1 MRSGHG
7 GLTLEV
13 VLGIF
18 AYYRIMKKRQLSRP
32 PGKAAKRRPAARRST
47 RASSPFLS
55 ALQQNILFRDV
66 EPRIIRKSLAHFTS
80 RTIPAGDL
88 IFDEYSK
95 GRDLYLLCSGRV
107 RIKKYTKFGVESLL
121 AVLHPGDF
129 FGEISLIDGFPRS
142 ARAEAMDECSV
153 LILTA
158 EKFRGLV
165 NTNRQVALNLLHNL
179 ALRLRTM
186 DQTFVMELGRNALA
200 SKNKLDKL
208 SMLIEA
214 SKIVNSA
221 IDLDVL
227 LGVILDVASRSIGA
241 DRGTLYLI
249 DRKADE
255 LWSKVAQGD
264 GMVEIR
270 LPIGKG
276 LAGHVARVG
285 EAVNITDAYSDPR
298 FNPEIDR
305 KSGYSTRTVLCMP
318 MRNKNGE
325 IIGVFQLLNK
335 RIGHFGPEDEAFIE
349 ALSVHAAIALEN
361 ARMAQE
367 MVQNERLSAVG
378 RMSSSILHDIR
389 GPMATVRL
397 YAELIKKGTS
407 AQKPADMADVMIRQI
422 DSLNA
427 LAQDTLDFA
436 RGVSNLRLET
446 VELGQALNRLLNALE
461 ADMAS
466 RNITLVRS
474 LDYTGACTL
483 DVDKLS
489 RVLYNLTGNAAA
501 VMPDGGTM
509 TIRTRAQE
517 GFIAIEVADSGP
529 GIPDEIRTRLFEPFF
544 THGKKHGTGLG
555 LSIVKKIVEDHHGR
569 VEVDSTPGKGATFR
583 VLYPRISV

>member
-1 MRSGHG
+1 
-7 GLTLEV
+7 
-13 VLGIF
+13 
-18 AYYRIMKKRQLSRP
+18 MKKRQSSRP

-276 LAGHVARVG
+276 LAGFVARAG
-285 EAVNITDAYSDPR
+285 EVVNITDAYSDPR

-318 MRNKNGE
+318 MRNKNDK

-436 RGVSNLRLET
+436 KGVSNLRLET
-446 VELGQALNRLLNALE
+446 VELGQALNRLLNTLE
-461 ADMAS
+461 TDMAS

-489 RVLYNLTGNAAA
+489 RVLYNLTGNAAD

-529 GIPDEIRTRLFEPFF
+529 GIPNEIRTRLFEPFF

-569 VEVDSTPGKGATFR
+569 VEVDSTPGKGATIR

>member
-1 MRSGHG
+1 
-7 GLTLEV
+7 
-13 VLGIF
+13 
-18 AYYRIMKKRQLSRP
+18 MKKRPPSRP
-32 PGKAAKRRPAARRST
+32 PGKAAKRRPAVRRPA

-66 EPRIIRKSLAHFTS
+66 EPRIIRKSLSHFTS

-121 AVLHPGDF
+121 AVLPPGDF

-214 SKIVNSA
+214 SKVVNSA

-276 LAGHVARVG
+276 LAGYVARTG
-285 EAVNITDAYSDPR
+285 EVVNITDAYSDPR

-325 IIGVFQLLNK
+325 IIGVIQLLNK

-378 RMSSSILHDIR
+378 RMSSTILHDIR
-389 GPMATVRL
+389 GPMGTVRL
-397 YAELIKKGTS
+397 YAELIKQGS
-407 AQKPADMADVMIRQI
+407 GARKPAEMADAMIRQI

-436 RGVSNLRLET
+436 KGVSNLRLET
-446 VELGQALNRLLNALE
+446 VELGPTLNRLLNVLE

-466 RNITLVRS
+466 HSITLVRS
-474 LDYTGACTL
+474 FDYTGTCTL
-483 DVDKLS
+483 DVDKLA
-489 RVLYNLTGNAAA
+489 RVLYNLTGNAAD

-569 VEVDSTPGKGATFR
+569 VEVESTSGQGATFR
-583 VLYPRISV
+583 VLYPRVSL

>member
-1 MRSGHG
+1 
-7 GLTLEV
+7 
-13 VLGIF
+13 
-18 AYYRIMKKRQLSRP
+18 
-32 PGKAAKRRPAARRST
+32 
-47 RASSPFLS
+47 
-55 ALQQNILFRDV
+55 
-66 EPRIIRKSLAHFTS
+66 
-80 RTIPAGDL
+80 
-88 IFDEYSK
+88 
-95 GRDLYLLCSGRV
+95 
-107 RIKKYTKFGVESLL
+107 
-121 AVLHPGDF
+121 
-129 FGEISLIDGFPRS
+129 
-142 ARAEAMDECSV
+142 
-153 LILTA
+153 
-158 EKFRGLV
+158 
-165 NTNRQVALNLLHNL
+165 
-179 ALRLRTM
+179 
-186 DQTFVMELGRNALA
+186 
-200 SKNKLDKL
+200 
-208 SMLIEA
+208 
-214 SKIVNSA
+214 
-221 IDLDVL
+221 VL

-276 LAGHVARVG
+276 LAGYVARTG
-285 EAVNITDAYSDPR
+285 EVVNITDAYSDPR

-325 IIGVFQLLNK
+325 IIGVIQLLNK

-378 RMSSSILHDIR
+378 RMSSTILHDIR
-389 GPMATVRL
+389 GPMGTVRL
-397 YAELIKKGTS
+397 YAELIKQGS
-407 AQKPADMADVMIRQI
+407 GARKPAEMADAMIRQI

-436 RGVSNLRLET
+436 KGVSNLRLET
-446 VELGQALNRLLNALE
+446 VELGPTLNRLLNVLE

-466 RNITLVRS
+466 HSITLVRS
-474 LDYTGACTL
+474 FDYTGTCTL
-483 DVDKLS
+483 DVDKLA
-489 RVLYNLTGNAAA
+489 RVLYNLTGNAAD

-569 VEVDSTPGKGATFR
+569 VEVESTSGQGATFR
-583 VLYPRISV
+583 VLYPRVSL

>member
-1 MRSGHG
+1 
-7 GLTLEV
+7 
-13 VLGIF
+13 
-18 AYYRIMKKRQLSRP
+18 MKKRPPSRP
-32 PGKAAKRRPAARRST
+32 PGKAAKRRPAVRRPA

-66 EPRIIRKSLAHFTS
+66 EPRIIRKSLSHFTS

-214 SKIVNSA
+214 SKVVNSA

-276 LAGHVARVG
+276 LAGYVARTG
-285 EAVNITDAYSDPR
+285 EVVNITDAYSDPR

-325 IIGVFQLLNK
+325 IIGVIQLLNK

-378 RMSSSILHDIR
+378 RMSSTILHDIR
-389 GPMATVRL
+389 GPMGTVRL
-397 YAELIKKGTS
+397 YAELIKQGS
-407 AQKPADMADVMIRQI
+407 GARKPAEMADAMIRQI

-436 RGVSNLRLET
+436 KGVSNLRLET
-446 VELGQALNRLLNALE
+446 VELGPTLNRLLNVLE

-466 RNITLVRS
+466 HSITLVRS
-474 LDYTGACTL
+474 FDYTGTCTL
-483 DVDKLS
+483 DVDKLA
-489 RVLYNLTGNAAA
+489 RVLYNLTGNAAD

-569 VEVDSTPGKGATFR
+569 VEVESTSGQGATFR
-583 VLYPRISV
+583 VLYPRVSL

>member
-1 MRSGHG
+1 
-7 GLTLEV
+7 
-13 VLGIF
+13 
-18 AYYRIMKKRQLSRP
+18 MKKRPPSRP
-32 PGKAAKRRPAARRST
+32 PGKAAKRRPAVRRPA

-66 EPRIIRKSLAHFTS
+66 EPRIIRKSLSHFTS

-214 SKIVNSA
+214 SKVVNSA

-241 DRGTLYLI
+241 DRGTLYLL

-276 LAGHVARVG
+276 LAGYVARTG
-285 EAVNITDAYSDPR
+285 EVVNITDAYSDPR

-325 IIGVFQLLNK
+325 IIGVIQLLNK

-378 RMSSSILHDIR
+378 RMSSTILHDIR
-389 GPMATVRL
+389 GPMGTVRL
-397 YAELIKKGTS
+397 YAELIKQGS
-407 AQKPADMADVMIRQI
+407 GARKPAEMADAMIRQI

-436 RGVSNLRLET
+436 KGVSNLRLET
-446 VELGQALNRLLNALE
+446 VELGPTLNRLLNVLE

-466 RNITLVRS
+466 HNITLVRS
-474 LDYTGACTL
+474 FDYTGTCTL
-483 DVDKLS
+483 DVDKLA
-489 RVLYNLTGNAAA
+489 RVLYNLTSNAAD

-569 VEVDSTPGKGATFR
+569 VEVESTSGQGATFR
-583 VLYPRISV
+583 VLYPRISL

>member
-1 MRSGHG
+1 
-7 GLTLEV
+7 
-13 VLGIF
+13 
-18 AYYRIMKKRQLSRP
+18 MKKRPPSRP
-32 PGKAAKRRPAARRST
+32 PGKAAKRRPAVRRPA

-66 EPRIIRKSLAHFTS
+66 EPRIIRKSLSHFTS

-214 SKIVNSA
+214 SKVVNSA
-221 IDLDVL
+221 IDRDVL

-276 LAGHVARVG
+276 LAGYVARTG
-285 EAVNITDAYSDPR
+285 EVVNITDAYSDPR

-325 IIGVFQLLNK
+325 IIGVIQLLNK

-378 RMSSSILHDIR
+378 RMSSTILHDIR
-389 GPMATVRL
+389 GPMGTVRL
-397 YAELIKKGTS
+397 YAELIKQGS
-407 AQKPADMADVMIRQI
+407 GARKPAEMADAMIRQI

-436 RGVSNLRLET
+436 KGVSNLRLET
-446 VELGQALNRLLNALE
+446 VELGPTLNRLLNVLE

-466 RNITLVRS
+466 HSITLVRS
-474 LDYTGACTL
+474 FDYTGTCTL
-483 DVDKLS
+483 DVDKLA
-489 RVLYNLTGNAAA
+489 RVLYNLTGNAAD

-569 VEVDSTPGKGATFR
+569 VEVESTSGQGATFR
-583 VLYPRISV
+583 VLYPRVSL

>member
-1 MRSGHG
+1 
-7 GLTLEV
+7 
-13 VLGIF
+13 
-18 AYYRIMKKRQLSRP
+18 MKKRPPSRP
-32 PGKAAKRRPAARRST
+32 PGKAAKRRPAVRRPT

-66 EPRIIRKSLAHFTS
+66 EPRIIRKSLSHFTS

-214 SKIVNSA
+214 SKVVNSA

-276 LAGHVARVG
+276 LAGYVARTG
-285 EAVNITDAYSDPR
+285 EVVNITDAYSDPR

-325 IIGVFQLLNK
+325 IIGVIQLLNK

-378 RMSSSILHDIR
+378 RMSSTILHDIR
-389 GPMATVRL
+389 GPMGTVRL
-397 YAELIKKGTS
+397 YAELIKQGS
-407 AQKPADMADVMIRQI
+407 GARKPAEMADAMIRQI

-436 RGVSNLRLET
+436 KGVSNLRLET
-446 VELGQALNRLLNALE
+446 VELGPTLNRLLNVLE

-466 RNITLVRS
+466 HSITLVRS
-474 LDYTGACTL
+474 FDYTGTCTL
-483 DVDKLS
+483 DVDKLA
-489 RVLYNLTGNAAA
+489 RVLYNLTGNAAD

-569 VEVDSTPGKGATFR
+569 VEVESTSGQGATFR
-583 VLYPRISV
+583 VLYPRVSL

>member
-1 MRSGHG
+1 M
-7 GLTLEV
+7 
-13 VLGIF
+13 GIF
-18 AYYRIMKKRQLSRP
+18 AYYRTMKKRPPSRP

-80 RTIPAGDL
+80 HTIPAGDL

-95 GRDLYLLCSGRV
+95 GRDLYLICSGRI

-158 EKFRGLV
+158 EKFRSLV

-276 LAGHVARVG
+276 LAGYVARTG
-285 EAVNITDAYSDPR
+285 EVVNITDAYSDPR

-378 RMSSSILHDIR
+378 RMSSTILHDIR
-389 GPMATVRL
+389 GPMGTVRL
-397 YAELIKKGTS
+397 YAELIKQGS
-407 AQKPADMADVMIRQI
+407 GAHKPAEMADAMIRQI

-436 RGVSNLRLET
+436 KGVSNLRLET
-446 VELGQALNRLLNALE
+446 VELGPTLN
-461 ADMAS
+461 
-466 RNITLVRS
+466 
-474 LDYTGACTL
+474 
-483 DVDKLS
+483 
-489 RVLYNLTGNAAA
+489 
-501 VMPDGGTM
+501 
-509 TIRTRAQE
+509 Q
-517 GFIAIEVADSGP
+517 
-529 GIPDEIRTRLFEPFF
+529 
-544 THGKKHGTGLG
+544 
-555 LSIVKKIVEDHHGR
+555 
-569 VEVDSTPGKGATFR
+569 
-583 VLYPRISV
+583 

>member
-1 MRSGHG
+1 
-7 GLTLEV
+7 
-13 VLGIF
+13 
-18 AYYRIMKKRQLSRP
+18 MKKRPPSRP
-32 PGKAAKRRPAARRST
+32 PGKAAKRRPAVRRPT

-66 EPRIIRKSLAHFTS
+66 EPRIIRKSLSHFTS

-214 SKIVNSA
+214 SKVVNSA

-227 LGVILDVASRSIGA
+227 LGVIMDVASRSIGA

-276 LAGHVARVG
+276 LAGYVARTG
-285 EAVNITDAYSDPR
+285 EVVNITDAYGDPR

-335 RIGHFGPEDEAFIE
+335 RIAHFGPEDEAFIE

-378 RMSSSILHDIR
+378 RMSSTILHDIR
-389 GPMATVRL
+389 GPMGTVRL
-397 YAELIKKGTS
+397 YAELIKQGS
-407 AQKPADMADVMIRQI
+407 GARKPAEMADAMIRQI

-436 RGVSNLRLET
+436 KGVSNLRLET
-446 VELGQALNRLLNALE
+446 VELGPTLNRLLNVLE

-466 RNITLVRS
+466 HNITLVRS
-474 LDYTGACTL
+474 FDYTGTCTL
-483 DVDKLS
+483 DVDKLA
-489 RVLYNLTGNAAA
+489 RVLYNLTGNAAD

-517 GFIAIEVADSGP
+517 GFIAIEVADSGT

-569 VEVDSTPGKGATFR
+569 VEVESTSGQGATFR

>member
-1 MRSGHG
+1 
-7 GLTLEV
+7 
-13 VLGIF
+13 
-18 AYYRIMKKRQLSRP
+18 MKKRQSSRP
-32 PGKAAKRRPAARRST
+32 PGKAAKRRPAARRSA

-66 EPRIIRKSLAHFTS
+66 EPRIIRRSLAHFTS

-142 ARAEAMDECSV
+142 ARAEAMDECSL

-158 EKFRGLV
+158 ERFRDLV

-276 LAGHVARVG
+276 LAGYVARTG
-285 EAVNITDAYSDPR
+285 EVVNITDAYSDPR
-298 FNPEIDR
+298 FNPDIDR

-436 RGVSNLRLET
+436 KGVSNLRLET
-446 VELGQALNRLLNALE
+446 VELGPTLDRLLNALE
-461 ADMAS
+461 TDMAS
-466 RNITLVRS
+466 RNIALVRS
-474 LDYTGACTL
+474 LDYTGTCTL

-489 RVLYNLTGNAAA
+489 RVLYNLIGNAAD

-555 LSIVKKIVEDHHGR
+555 LSIVKKIVEGHHGR

>member
-1 MRSGHG
+1 
-7 GLTLEV
+7 
-13 VLGIF
+13 
-18 AYYRIMKKRQLSRP
+18 MKKRPPSRP
-32 PGKAAKRRPAARRST
+32 PGKAAKRRPAVRRPT

-66 EPRIIRKSLAHFTS
+66 EPRIIRKSLSHFTS

-214 SKIVNSA
+214 SKVVNSA

-276 LAGHVARVG
+276 LAGYVARTG
-285 EAVNITDAYSDPR
+285 EVVNITDAYSDPR

-325 IIGVFQLLNK
+325 IIGVIQLLNK

-378 RMSSSILHDIR
+378 RMSSTILHDIR
-389 GPMATVRL
+389 GPMGTVRL
-397 YAELIKKGTS
+397 YAELIKQGS
-407 AQKPADMADVMIRQI
+407 GARKPAEMADAMIRQI

-436 RGVSNLRLET
+436 KGVSNLRLET
-446 VELGQALNRLLNALE
+446 VELGPTLNRLLNVLE

-466 RNITLVRS
+466 HNITLVRS
-474 LDYTGACTL
+474 FDYTGTCTL
-483 DVDKLS
+483 DVDKLA
-489 RVLYNLTGNAAA
+489 RVLYNLTGNAAD

-569 VEVDSTPGKGATFR
+569 VEVESTSGQGATFR
-583 VLYPRISV
+583 VLYPRVSL

>member
-1 MRSGHG
+1 
-7 GLTLEV
+7 
-13 VLGIF
+13 
-18 AYYRIMKKRQLSRP
+18 MKKRQLSRP

-276 LAGHVARVG
+276 LAGHVARAG

-489 RVLYNLTGNAAA
+489 RVLYNLTGNAAD